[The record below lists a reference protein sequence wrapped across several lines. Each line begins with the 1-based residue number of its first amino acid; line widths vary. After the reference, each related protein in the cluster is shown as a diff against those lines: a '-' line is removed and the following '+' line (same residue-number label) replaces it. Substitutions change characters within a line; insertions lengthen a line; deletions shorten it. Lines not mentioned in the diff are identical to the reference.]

1 MIIEST
7 HVSVPATNEQVADF
21 LQDAQNL
28 IHLLPQDQISDWNA
42 TVEQCSFKVQGG
54 VVISLV
60 ESGREGTSK
69 IFLKSGAKSPF
80 PFQLT
85 VHLEEN
91 GQETKG
97 YLVFNGEVN
106 VFLKMMVEKPLT
118 ALFNMMSENLKGYFT
133 SRS

>member
-42 TVEQCSFKVQGG
+42 TVDQCSFKVQGG

-60 ESGREGTSK
+60 ESGSEGTSK
-69 IFLKSGAKSPF
+69 VFLKSGEKSPF
-80 PFQLT
+80 SFQLT

-118 ALFNMMSENLKGYFT
+118 ALFNMMSENLKRYFT
-133 SRS
+133 SKS

>member
-1 MIIEST
+1 MIIESI

-42 TVEQCSFKVQGG
+42 TVEQCAFKVQGG

-60 ESGREGTSK
+60 ESGSEGISK
-69 IFLKSGAKSPF
+69 VFLKSGEKSPF

-118 ALFNMMSENLKGYFT
+118 ALFNMMSENLKRYFT
-133 SRS
+133 SKS